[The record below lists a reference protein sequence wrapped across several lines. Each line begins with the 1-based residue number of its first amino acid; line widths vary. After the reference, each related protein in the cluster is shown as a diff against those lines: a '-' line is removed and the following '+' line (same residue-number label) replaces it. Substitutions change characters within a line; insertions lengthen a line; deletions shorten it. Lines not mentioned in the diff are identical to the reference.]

1 MDPLGSKACAGS
13 VGIQN
18 NLAGIMITVLQS
30 EGKAN
35 QAVQMLVYANWE
47 FTITARL
54 RHKWPHTSEIISE
67 TELVL
72 SAFSHKLPQNDDVRQ
87 LTFYLKNKAG
97 SVYRPSNVSV
107 CFEAEFR
114 TAPRALIILQGGE
127 QTQNL
132 HIASPNMFTCI
143 QEKSIPALVRVHK
156 MPVDVT
162 AGLAQRSLNM
172 DGLRL

>member
-1 MDPLGSKACAGS
+1 MEPLGSEACADS

-35 QAVQMLVYANWE
+35 QAVQMWVYANWE

-72 SAFSHKLPQNDDVRQ
+72 SAFPHKLPLKDVRQ

-97 SVYRPSNVSV
+97 SVNRPSNFSA
-107 CFEAEFR
+107 CFR
-114 TAPRALIILQGGE
+114 TAPRALIKLRGVGGAGAE
-127 QTQNL
+127 S
-132 HIASPNMFTCI
+132 HIASPNMFICM
-143 QEKSIPALVRVHK
+143 QEKYIPALVRVHK

-162 AGLAQRSLNM
+162 AVLGLAQRSLNM